1 MASIMGEAPETESEE
16 EIDTENPQKEK
27 VIVIL
32 HNCVSCVQLI
42 MILM

>member
-27 VIVIL
+27 VCDPVI
-32 HNCVSCVQLI
+32 
-42 MILM
+42 